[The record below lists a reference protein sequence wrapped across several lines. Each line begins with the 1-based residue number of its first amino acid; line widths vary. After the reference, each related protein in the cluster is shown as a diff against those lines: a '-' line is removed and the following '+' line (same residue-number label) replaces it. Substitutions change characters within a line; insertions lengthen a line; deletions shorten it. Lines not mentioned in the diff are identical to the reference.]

1 MKLLAHRNRRSILLL
16 KATVILILSEDMQL
30 LEPADLLSHL
40 VLLHLHSCR
49 LNMLDRLSIRDLLL
63 YLRMFRLLLSPLMVT
78 LSLLYR
84 LMAIVLPRF
93 IPLFTILRLPGG
105 FHLQEPFVLFND
117 RQGLFE
123 DLAPDF
129 DETNPTSKTLFSS
142 IYSYSSAAI

>member
-1 MKLLAHRNRRSILLL
+1 
-16 KATVILILSEDMQL
+16 
-30 LEPADLLSHL
+30 
-40 VLLHLHSCR
+40 
-49 LNMLDRLSIRDLLL
+49 
-63 YLRMFRLLLSPLMVT
+63 MVT
-78 LSLLYR
+78 LPLLYR

-105 FHLQEPFVLFND
+105 FHLQEPFVLFD
-117 RQGLFE
+117 RQGLLE